1 MATITKKI
9 TLTEK
14 NDSGPLY
21 DLYWSSDNG
30 NTYTSSVDATNLY
43 LPFVGASTVANVDS
57 TATTFQLRSKD
68 VCINAV
74 TSGSI
79 GPTPTPT
86 ACLPGLIR
94 LDNVGYSPS
103 SPASACGFLT
113 TVTVYVDN
121 TDFTLTNE
129 IKTDITG
136 CTDAPPEY
144 YSYGG
149 NFIRWSGA
157 VNSRGL
163 CSLYPTA
170 TPLPTA
176 TPTPSPTPFAG
187 PTPTPTPTPTPAWV
201 QYSAHNIVK
210 SSLYQHKSVWFG
222 SSNMYQAQQL
232 VTYLTGQ
239 SVPSTSTPYS
249 LSNANYK
256 IYDSTNVE
264 RGSWSS
270 ASGTAMY
277 YFDGIDAVVQVDNI
291 FISGSYLNGSS
302 STYDTW
308 QYSKL

>member
-14 NDSGPLY
+14 NDTGPLY
-21 DLYWSSDNG
+21 DLYWSSDG
-30 NTYTSSVDATNLY
+30 GGSFTSSVDSRNLY
-43 LPFVGASTVANVDS
+43 LPFVGSSTVANVDS
-57 TATTFQLRSKD
+57 TANAFKLQSNG
-68 VCINAV
+68 VCTNFV
-74 TSGSI
+74 LSGSI

-86 ACLPGLIR
+86 ATPTPTPAEGYCTRYICEDQFGGYVYYTNCSTGLPAYQLI
-94 LDNVGYSPS
+94 NPY
-103 SPASACGFLT
+103 PAQANICSRTYPTFE
-113 TVTVYVDN
+113 TVYGTVISSTPN
-121 TDFTLTNE
+121 C
-129 IKTDITG
+129 G
-136 CTDAPPEY
+136 
-144 YSYGG
+144 SYPLPTPTPT
-149 NFIRWSGA
+149 ST
-157 VNSRGL
+157 STPT
-163 CSLYPTA
+163 PTA
-170 TPLPTA
+170 T
-176 TPTPSPTPFAG
+176 AG
-187 PTPTPTPTPTPAWV
+187 TTPTPTPTPTPAWV

-239 SVPSTSTPYS
+239 SVPATSTPYS

-291 FISGSYLNGSS
+291 FISGTYLNGSS